1 MSVRFMLNETSY
13 FGKGARE
20 ELAPEIKNRG
30 FKKAFVVTDK
40 SLAECGV
47 INKVTDV
54 LEKAG
59 IPFEVYSE
67 VKPNPTI
74 KNVTDGIEACK
85 KSGADVIVA
94 VGGGSSIDT
103 AKGISIVMTNPD
115 RADIVSLNGA
125 SNTVNRGMPVI
136 ALPTTSGTAAEVTI
150 NYVIT
155 DEEREVKMV
164 CVDPHDIPIMAIV
177 DSDLM
182 ATMPK
187 SLASATGMD
196 ALTHAVEGY
205 ITKAHNTMSDMFH
218 MKAIKLIFKYLPA
231 AVNEKDEEAIEMM
244 GLAQYIAGM
253 GFSNVGLGI
262 VHSMAHQLGAV
273 YDTPHGLANA
283 ILLPTVMRFNGED
296 PATAQRFR
304 EILCEIGRP
313 DAANLNDQD
322 VINTFV
328 WMISELSKSVGITQR
343 VRDVGAKEED
353 FEMLADKAMQDPCKP
368 GNPREVSK
376 EDFIELFRKDR
387 IIREHNDC
395 LHFRPRILYGRTRMV
410 R

>member
-1 MSVRFMLNETSY
+1 MTKFILNETSY

-20 ELAPEIKNRG
+20 ELPREIKERG
-30 FKKAFVVTDK
+30 FKKVLVVTDK
-40 SLAECGV
+40 ALFEVGV
-47 INKVTDV
+47 TARVTEV
-54 LEKAG
+54 LDKAG
-59 IPFEVYSE
+59 IEYTVYSE

-74 KNVTDGIEACK
+74 KNVLDGVEKCK
-85 KSGADVIVA
+85 EFGADVIVA

-103 AKGISIVMTNPD
+103 AKGISILMTNPD
-115 RADIVSLNGA
+115 RMDVVSLNGA
-125 SNTVNRGMPVI
+125 SNTKNKGLPLI

-155 DEEREVKMV
+155 DEERKIKMV
-164 CVDPHDIPIMAIV
+164 CVDPHDIPILAIV

-182 ATMPK
+182 ASMPK
-187 SLASATGMD
+187 SIAASTGMD

-218 MKAIKLIFKYLPA
+218 MKAIQLIFENLPA
-231 AVNEKDEEAIEMM
+231 AVNEKDEKAIENM

-273 YDTPHGLANA
+273 YDTPHGVANA
-283 ILLPTVMRFNGED
+283 ILLPTVMRFNGVVCAD
-296 PATAQRFR
+296 RFR
-304 EILCEIGRP
+304 EILVNIGRP
-313 DAANLNDQD
+313 DAAHLNDQD

-328 WMISELSKSVGITQR
+328 WMIEELSKKVGITMR
-343 VRDVGAKEED
+343 VKDTGCKEED
-353 FEMLADKAMQDPCKP
+353 LSMLADKAMQDPCKP

-376 EDFIELFRKDR
+376 EDFIRLFR
-387 IIREHNDC
+387 EA
-395 LHFRPRILYGRTRMV
+395 M
-410 R
+410 

>member
-218 MKAIKLIFKYLPA
+218 MKAIKLIFKYLPS

-283 ILLPTVMRFNGED
+283 ILLPTVMRFNGEN

-313 DAANLNDQD
+313 DAEHLNDQD

-328 WMISELSKSVGITQR
+328 WMISELSKSVGITQT
-343 VRDVGAKEED
+343 VREVGAREED
-353 FEMLADKAMQDPCKP
+353 FGMLADKAMQDPCKP
-368 GNPREVSK
+368 GNPREVSR
-376 EDFIELFRKDR
+376 EDFIELFRR
-387 IIREHNDC
+387 A
-395 LHFRPRILYGRTRMV
+395 F
-410 R
+410 

>member
-1 MSVRFMLNETSY
+1 MSTKFVLNETSY

-20 ELAPEIKNRG
+20 ELPAEINDRG
-30 FKKAFVVTDK
+30 FKKILVVTDK
-40 SLAECGV
+40 SLYEA
-47 INKVTDV
+47 KVTEKVTEV
-54 LEKAG
+54 LDKAK
-59 IPFEVYSE
+59 IEYTVYSE

-74 KNVTDGIEACK
+74 KNVLDGVKVCK
-85 KSGADVIVA
+85 EFGADAIVA

-115 RADIVSLNGA
+115 RSDVVSLNGP
-125 SNTVNRGMPVI
+125 SNTKNKGLPVI
-136 ALPTTSGTAAEVTI
+136 ALPTTAGTAAEVTI

-155 DEEREVKMV
+155 DETREVKMV
-164 CVDPHDIPIMAIV
+164 CVDPHDIPVLAIV

-182 ATMPK
+182 ASMPK
-187 SLASATGMD
+187 SIAASTGMD

-218 MKAIKLIFKYLPA
+218 MKAIELIFKYLPA
-231 AVNEKDEEAIEMM
+231 AVNEKNEYAIEMM

-304 EILCEIGRP
+304 EILIHIGRP
-313 DAANLNDQD
+313 DAEHLNDQD

-328 WMISELSKSVGITQR
+328 WKITELSKAVGITQT
-343 VRDVGAKEED
+343 VKDTGCKEED
-353 FEMLADKAMQDPCKP
+353 LSMLADKAMEDPCKP
-368 GNPREVSK
+368 GNPREVTK
-376 EDFIELFRKDR
+376 EDFI
-387 IIREHNDC
+387 N
-395 LHFRPRILYGRTRMV
+395 LYRAAM
-410 R
+410 

>member
-1 MSVRFMLNETSY
+1 MTKFVLNETSY

-20 ELAPEIKNRG
+20 ELPIEINERG
-30 FKKAFVVTDK
+30 FKKVLVVTDK
-40 SLAECGV
+40 ALFEVGV
-47 INKVTDV
+47 TARVTEV
-54 LEKAG
+54 LDKAG
-59 IPFEVYSE
+59 IEYSVYSE

-74 KNVTDGIEACK
+74 KNVLDGLAKCK
-85 KSGADVIVA
+85 EFGADVIVA

-103 AKGISIVMTNPD
+103 AKGISILMTNPD
-115 RADIVSLNGA
+115 RMDVVSLNGA
-125 SNTVNRGMPVI
+125 SNTKNKGLPLI

-155 DEEREVKMV
+155 DEERKIKMV
-164 CVDPHDIPIMAIV
+164 CVDPHDIPILAIV

-182 ATMPK
+182 ASMPK
-187 SLASATGMD
+187 SIAASTGMD

-218 MKAIKLIFKYLPA
+218 MKAIQLIFANLPA
-231 AVNEKDEEAIEMM
+231 AVNEKDEKAIENM

-273 YDTPHGLANA
+273 YDTPHGVANA
-283 ILLPTVMRFNGED
+283 ILLPTVMRFNGAVCAD
-296 PATAQRFR
+296 RFR
-304 EILCEIGRP
+304 EILVNIGRP
-313 DAANLNDQD
+313 DAAHLNDQD

-328 WMISELSKSVGITQR
+328 WMIEELSKKVGITMR
-343 VRDVGAKEED
+343 VKDTGCKEED
-353 FEMLADKAMQDPCKP
+353 LEMLADKAMQDPCKP

-376 EDFIELFRKDR
+376 EDFIRLFR
-387 IIREHNDC
+387 EA
-395 LHFRPRILYGRTRMV
+395 M
-410 R
+410 

>member
-1 MSVRFMLNETSY
+1 MTKFVLNETSY

-20 ELAPEIKNRG
+20 ELPREIKERG
-30 FKKAFVVTDK
+30 FKKVLVVTDK
-40 SLAECGV
+40 ALFEVGV
-47 INKVTDV
+47 TARVTEV
-54 LEKAG
+54 LDKAG
-59 IPFEVYSE
+59 IEYSVYSE

-74 KNVTDGIEACK
+74 KNVLDGVEKCK
-85 KSGADVIVA
+85 EFGADVIVA

-103 AKGISIVMTNPD
+103 AKGISILMTNPD
-115 RADIVSLNGA
+115 RMDVVSLNGA
-125 SNTVNRGMPVI
+125 SNTKNKGLPLI

-155 DEEREVKMV
+155 DEERKIKMV
-164 CVDPHDIPIMAIV
+164 CVDPHDIPILAIV

-182 ATMPK
+182 ASMPK
-187 SLASATGMD
+187 SIAASTGMD

-218 MKAIKLIFKYLPA
+218 MKAIQLIFENLPA
-231 AVNEKDEEAIEMM
+231 AVNEKDEKAIENM

-273 YDTPHGLANA
+273 YDTPHGVANA
-283 ILLPTVMRFNGED
+283 ILLPTVMRFNGAVCAD
-296 PATAQRFR
+296 RFR
-304 EILCEIGRP
+304 EILVNIGRP
-313 DAANLNDQD
+313 DAAHLNDQD

-328 WMISELSKSVGITQR
+328 WMIEELSKKVGITMR
-343 VRDVGAKEED
+343 VKDTGCKEED
-353 FEMLADKAMQDPCKP
+353 LSMLADKAMQDPCKP

-376 EDFIELFRKDR
+376 EDFIRLFR
-387 IIREHNDC
+387 EA
-395 LHFRPRILYGRTRMV
+395 M
-410 R
+410 